1 MRYAARQSAE
11 ASKAEMT
18 PMIDMTFQ
26 LIAFFMVVV
35 NFSETNQEESIT
47 LPLSELA
54 KPPEAASEAPIM
66 LQVSVEK
73 DENGRRLPGLPA
85 KVIFGGS
92 LFDMS
97 QLRGELLR
105 EKQILEATG
114 EQTARMA
121 TVIIRADGQAQ
132 TGEVQDVIRLCQEN
146 GFEKYVLRAKQVSV
160 RKKSA

>member
-1 MRYAARQSAE
+1 MRYAARQGGE
-11 ASKAEMT
+11 PTKTEMT

-35 NFSETNQEESIT
+35 NFSETNQEESIR

-66 LQVSVEK
+66 LQVTFEES
-73 DENGRRLPGLPA
+73 DDGQRLPA

-92 LFDMS
+92 LFEMS
-97 QLRGELLR
+97 QLGRELLR

-114 EQTARMA
+114 ERTARAA
-121 TVIIRADGQAQ
+121 TVIIRADGRAQA
-132 TGEVQDVIRLCQEN
+132 GEVQDVIRLCQEN
-146 GFEKYVLRAKQVSV
+146 GFEKYVLRARQVSV
-160 RKKSA
+160 RRKSA